1 MVQHALEAINPDAVL
16 IEGPADAAEILSFAS
31 HANMKPP
38 VAILVYDPDSPSV
51 ASYYPYAEFSPEWQ
65 AMRWAQSHNAAL
77 RFIDLPQSLRP
88 RRESVDDADPASDL
102 QLEVDSKAVATDGEP
117 PFTPSP
123 STDPLEALALAAGY
137 TDGEAWWGTL
147 IEERRGEEN
156 PLALFAAISAAMA
169 STRAEYPRTNK
180 DPNEPARE
188 AFMRKSIRTA
198 IKEGH
203 ERIAVICGAWHAPTL
218 SQDALQANPTKAD
231 DELIKALPK
240 SKTVATWI
248 PWTYDRLSYESGYGA
263 GVASPG
269 WYEHLWL
276 HHDQVSARWLTK
288 VARFMRDEDLDAS
301 SASVIESVRL
311 ADSLAAL
318 RGRTI
323 AGLDELSDATLSILC
338 HGNPLPMVVIEKKLI
353 VGERLGEIPEEI
365 PSLPLH
371 RDITALQKSLRM
383 KVSAVEA
390 LLDLDQRK
398 ETDMARS
405 QFLHR
410 LSILGIE
417 WGKLA
422 QDQRQ
427 GSSTFHEIWNLQWKP
442 EFAVDIIDAARWGN
456 TVADA
461 AAACVQDRSNNAKD
475 LSELTELLDHVML
488 ADLPAAI
495 DALLGRIQSLSAVT
509 SSLGSLMEALPQL
522 AGILRYGN
530 VRKTDAALVE
540 PLLAGLLA
548 RICASLVPACA
559 SLDDESAHEMWQR
572 LDSVNYALSTLS
584 REEFTLPW
592 HAQLSKLAHAKV
604 HGLVEGRVWRIL
616 LDSQVCD
623 IESASTHISLALSPG
638 NDPTNAS
645 AWIEG
650 FLSHSGEILVHDKR
664 LLSIIDQW
672 VCSLSDATF
681 DQVCPI
687 ARRTFGSITAPER
700 RKIGE
705 RIKSTPP
712 ASVLSSPTQTQTSS
726 PTHQQHNTESQS
738 IDYDPERGRLVD
750 PVLKLIFGE
759 PLP

>member
-16 IEGPADAAEILSFAS
+16 IEGPADATEILHFAS
-31 HANMKPP
+31 HEKMKPP

-65 AMRWAQSHNAAL
+65 AMRWAQSHSAAL

-88 RRESVDDADPASDL
+88 RREGEDDTDPASDL
-102 QLEVDSKAVATDGEP
+102 QLDIDPKAVATVGEP
-117 PFTPSP
+117 PATPPP

-137 TDGEAWWGTL
+137 TDGEAWWGAL
-147 IEERRGEEN
+147 IEERRGEED
-156 PLALFAAISAAMA
+156 PLALFAAISAAMTSA
-169 STRAEYPRTNK
+169 RSEYPRTNK
-180 DPNEPARE
+180 DPDEPARE
-188 AFMRKSIRTA
+188 AFMRKSIRSA

-203 ERIAVICGAWHAPTL
+203 ERIAVICGAWHAPVL
-218 SQDALQANPTKAD
+218 SQDALEKLPAKAD
-231 DELIKALPK
+231 DELIKGLPK
-240 SKTVATWI
+240 SKTVTTWI

-263 GVASPG
+263 GVVSPG

-276 HHDQVSARWLTK
+276 NHDQVSARWLTK

-488 ADLPAAI
+488 ADLPGAI
-495 DALLGRIQSLSAVT
+495 DALLSRIQSLSAVT
-509 SSLGSLMEALPQL
+509 SSLGALMEALPQL
-522 AGILRYGN
+522 ARILRYGN

-540 PLLAGLLA
+540 PLVAGILA
-548 RICASLVPACA
+548 RICASLLPACA
-559 SLDDESAHEMWQR
+559 SLDDESAHEMWDR
-572 LDSVNYALSTLS
+572 IDLVNYALSTLS
-584 REEFTLPW
+584 NEEFTLQW
-592 HAQLSKLAHAKV
+592 HTQLKKLAHAKT
-604 HGLVEGRVWRIL
+604 HGLIEGRAWRIL
-616 LDSQVCD
+616 HDAQIYDV
-623 IESASTHISLALSPG
+623 ESVSTQFSLILSPG
-638 NDPTNAS
+638 NDPANAS
-645 AWIEG
+645 SWVEG
-650 FLSHSGEILVHDKR
+650 FLSNSVELLLHDMR
-664 LLSIIDQW
+664 LLSILDQW
-672 VCSLSDATF
+672 VCSLSDAIF

-687 ARRTFGSITAPER
+687 TRRIFGRVAPHLR
-700 RKIGE
+700 RQLGE
-705 RIKSTPP
+705 RIKSTSLDSA
-712 ASVLSSPTQTQTSS
+712 ASQQVSYSVTQTQTK
-726 PTHQQHNTESQS
+726 HE
-738 IDYDPERGRLVD
+738 DYDPARGQLVD